1 MKATVVFDVLSH
13 WCLAAWPG
21 YEGLVEKLGAS
32 NVELLLAP
40 IGNGFPM
47 GLKPEQEAWFYTRG
61 TRAYGMVLRSDWYE
75 SDTTTTLWANAAV
88 VAAAALG
95 ASLPKLARE
104 TMIAAMQDGERLGKR
119 DVAVATVSRLSGI
132 DPKRLDAQIDR
143 AATGEALNA
152 GNAALARWGCAERP
166 SWRIENANGDFV
178 VMQGVWH
185 ASAANACADALISDE
200 AAYAAAGAPP
210 G

>member
-21 YEGLVEKLGAS
+21 YEQLASKLGVS

-47 GLKPEQEAWFYTRG
+47 GFKPEQEAWFYTRG
-61 TRAYGMVLRSDWYE
+61 TRAYDMVLRSDWYE

-95 ASLPKLARE
+95 APLPRLAHE
-104 TMIAAMQDGERLGKR
+104 TMIAAMKNGERIG
-119 DVAVATVSRLSGI
+119 
-132 DPKRLDAQIDR
+132 P
-143 AATGEALNA
+143 
-152 GNAALARWGCAERP
+152 
-166 SWRIENANGDFV
+166 
-178 VMQGVWH
+178 
-185 ASAANACADALISDE
+185 
-200 AAYAAAGAPP
+200 
-210 G
+210 